1 MFSEQLIPDEME
13 FEIYNQIIF
22 SQNYL
27 YFLFIQR
34 SLDFEN
40 I

>member
-1 MFSEQLIPDEME
+1 MFSAQLMPDEME